1 MITTGTNGVI
11 RPEIRQPQRKDESII
26 WQPQINFFKTDF
38 GSDTPVSVPAL
49 NAQVN
54 ESLVDIETIS
64 VVRVNT
70 ILLMTN

>member
-54 ESLVDIETIS
+54 
-64 VVRVNT
+64 
-70 ILLMTN
+70 TNFNRYLGWEFYNFCYSF